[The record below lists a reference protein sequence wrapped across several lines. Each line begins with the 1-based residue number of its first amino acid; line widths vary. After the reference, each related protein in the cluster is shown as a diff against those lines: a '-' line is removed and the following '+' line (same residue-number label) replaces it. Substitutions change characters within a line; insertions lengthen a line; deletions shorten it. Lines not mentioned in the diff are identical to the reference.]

1 MKTLYPS
8 IYQINTRVWLQSLT
22 AKCGRPISLANVPDE
37 ELQRIAM
44 LGFDWLWLLGVWRTS
59 DQGRQIAMELPEMR
73 QVYQDTLPDYQAQD
87 ICSSPFANTGYVVSP
102 DLGGEHG
109 LGLLRERLG
118 AQNMRLLLD
127 FIPNH
132 TARDHPWLTLHPDF
146 YIPGS
151 EEQLRSQPYNF
162 GQVADTDKVYAFGR
176 DPYFQGW
183 SDTYQL
189 NYGNPMLQEAMRAEL
204 NQVADLCDGVRCDMA
219 MLVLPEVFENTWGIE
234 MQPFWEPAIKEIRA
248 NNPDFIFLAEVYWDL
263 EWSLPSRGFYYP
275 YDKRLYDRL
284 LEQEARPVREH
295 LLAGLD
301 YQSRLVRFLENHDE
315 VRAAVALPSQVHQAA
330 AVITYF
336 TPGMRFF
343 QQGQLLGNRTRIPM
357 QLCRGPEEH
366 PDPQIWNLYSRLLE
380 LIKSPILR
388 GGSWQL
394 LECLPAWQSNWT
406 WDGFVAFAWTDD
418 NEGRILAVVN
428 YSPSQ
433 GQCYVQMPW
442 ENLSGKHFRFADQL
456 AETKYT
462 RSGDD
467 LDQFG
472 LYLDMAAWEAHVFE
486 VSFE

>member
-73 QVYQDTLPDYQAQD
+73 QVYQDTLPDYQPQD

-109 LGLLRERLG
+109 LGLLRERLE

-146 YIPGS
+146 YIPGN

-234 MQPFWEPAIKEIRA
+234 MQPFWESAINETRA

-263 EWSLPSRGFYYP
+263 EWSLQDRGFDYT

-295 LLAGLD
+295 LLAGLE

-315 VRAAVALPSQVHQAA
+315 VRAAVALPPQVHQAA

-388 GGSWQL
+388 GGNWQL

-406 WDGFVAFAWTDD
+406 WDGFVAFAWTDND
-418 NEGRILAVVN
+418 EDLILVVVN

-442 ENLSGKHFRFADQL
+442 ENLSGKHVRFADQL

>member
-1 MKTLYPS
+1 MNTLYPS
-8 IYQINTRVWLQSLT
+8 IYQINTRVWLGALT
-22 AKCGRPISLANVPDE
+22 TKCGRPISLANVPEE

-44 LGFDWLWLLGVWRTS
+44 LGFDWVWLLGIWRTS
-59 DQGRQIAMELPEMR
+59 DQGRQIALELPEMR
-73 QVYQDTLPDYQAQD
+73 QVYQDVLPDYQSDD

-109 LGLLRERLG
+109 LGLLREKLQ
-118 AQNMRLLLD
+118 AQNIRLLLD

-162 GQVADTDKVYAFGR
+162 GQVAGTDKVYAFGR
-176 DPYFQGW
+176 DPFFQGW

-189 NYGNPMLQEAMRAEL
+189 NYGNPMLQEAIRAEL
-204 NQVADLCDGVRCDMA
+204 IQISDLCDGVRCDMA

-234 MQPFWEPAIKEIRA
+234 MQPFWENAIQETRA
-248 NNPDFIFLAEVYWDL
+248 NNPNFIFLAEVYWDL
-263 EWSLPSRGFYYP
+263 EWSLQDQGFDYT

-284 LEQEARPVREH
+284 LDHEARPVREH
-295 LLAGLD
+295 LLAGLE

-315 VRAAVALPSQVHQAA
+315 IRAAVALPPQVHQAA

-343 QQGQLLGNRTRIPM
+343 HQGQLFGNRTRIPM

-388 GGSWQL
+388 GGNWQL
-394 LECLPAWQSNWT
+394 LECL
-406 WDGFVAFAWTDD
+406 
-418 NEGRILAVVN
+418 R
-428 YSPSQ
+428 
-433 GQCYVQMPW
+433 
-442 ENLSGKHFRFADQL
+442 
-456 AETKYT
+456 
-462 RSGDD
+462 
-467 LDQFG
+467 
-472 LYLDMAAWEAHVFE
+472 
-486 VSFE
+486 